1 MDRLGEGKLLAS
13 SASENRTPPRL
24 CAAPRR
30 GFDFAVAMVTTDPD
44 LALTPVKST
53 NDRLT
58 VFALLPLLLPIAL
71 IFQAPDNRAS
81 AATSTADAIRNP
93 IERTASAR

>member
-1 MDRLGEGKLLAS
+1 
-13 SASENRTPPRL
+13 
-24 CAAPRR
+24 
-30 GFDFAVAMVTTDPD
+30 MVTTDPD